1 MKTNV
6 QKWGNSLGVRIPR
19 ALADQAQIRE
29 GSVVEIEE
37 AEGVIT
43 IRAVTPREHTLNE
56 LVSGITEEN
65 RHGEIDTGESTGNEV
80 W

>member
-6 QKWGNSLGVRIPR
+6 QKWGNSLGVRLPR

-37 AEGVIT
+37 ADGMIT
-43 IRAVTPREHTLNE
+43 IRSVAPREYALDE

-65 RHGEIDTGESTGNEV
+65 RHEEVETGEPTGNEV

>member
-1 MKTNV
+1 MKTSV

-19 ALADQAQIRE
+19 ALADQAQICE
-29 GSVVEIEE
+29 GSVIEIEE
-37 AEGVIT
+37 VEGVIT
-43 IRAVTPREHTLNE
+43 IQAVTPKEHTLDE

-65 RHGEIDTGESTGNEV
+65 RHGEIDTGESRGSEV

>member
-1 MKTNV
+1 METNV

-43 IRAVTPREHTLNE
+43 IRAVAPKEHTLNE

>member
-1 MKTNV
+1 METNV

-19 ALADQAQIRE
+19 ALADQAQIEE

-37 AEGVIT
+37 EEGVIT
-43 IRAVTPREHTLNE
+43 IRSVAPQEYTLDE
-56 LVSGITEEN
+56 LVSDITEEN
-65 RHGEIDTGESTGNEV
+65 RHGEVETGGSTGNEV

>member
-1 MKTNV
+1 M
-6 QKWGNSLGVRIPR
+6 
-19 ALADQAQIRE
+19 QAQIRE

-37 AEGVIT
+37 TDGMTT
-43 IRAVTPREHTLNE
+43 IRAVTPKEHTLDE

-65 RHGEIDTGESTGNEV
+65 RHGEVDTGEATGNEV

>member
-1 MKTNV
+1 M

-19 ALADQAQIRE
+19 ALADQAQIEE

-37 AEGVIT
+37 EDGVIT
-43 IRAVTPREHTLNE
+43 IRSVAPQEYTLGE

-65 RHGEIDTGESTGNEV
+65 RHEEVDTGGSTGNEV